1 MIEAISCG
9 GVVIFRGKILLLYK
23 NFKNKY
29 EGWVLPK
36 GTVEEG
42 EEFKDTALRE
52 VLEESGTRPVIVK
65 YVGKSEYTFNV
76 PEDFVKKGCTAI
88 HIVDLDG
95 ARTGETINI
104 HIVKRISEVKG
115 LYSEIG
121 GGIRNM
127 ETVERYL
134 DAGVSR
140 VILGTAALKDPVF
153 LKEAVR
159 KHGSKIAVGVD
170 LKDGKVAV
178 KGWLET
184 SEKDGIEFL
193 KDLEEIGVES
203 VIVTDISR
211 DGAMKGTNVDLY
223 KRIKNEVSL
232 KVTASGGVSSLLD
245 IKALKA
251 LDIYGAII
259 GKAYYTGDIKL
270 EDALEACR

>member
-1 MIEAISCG
+1 MILFPAID
-9 GVVIFRGKILLLYK
+9 ILSRKAVRLYK
-23 NFKNKY
+23 GDYNQ
-29 EGWVLPK
+29 V
-36 GTVEEG
+36 TVYSD
-42 EEFKDTALRE
+42 K
-52 VLEESGTRPVIVK
+52 PW
-65 YVGKSEYTFNV
+65 EYA
-76 PEDFVKKGCTAI
+76 EDFVRRGCSAI

-95 ARTGETINI
+95 ARSGETINI
-104 HIVKRISEVKG
+104 ETVKKISEVKG

-127 ETVERYL
+127 ETVEKYL

-153 LKEAVR
+153 LKEAV
-159 KHGSKIAVGVD
+159 KKYGSEIAVGVD

-193 KDLEEIGVES
+193 KELEDIGVEN

-211 DGAMKGTNVDLY
+211 DGAMKGTNVELY
-223 KRIKNEVSL
+223 ERIKNEVSL
-232 KVTASGGVSSLLD
+232 KVTASGGVSSLED

-259 GKAYYTGDIKL
+259 GKAYYTGAIKL
-270 EDALEACR
+270 EEALEVCR

>member
-1 MIEAISCG
+1 MILFPAID
-9 GVVIFRGKILLLYK
+9 ILSRKAVRLYK
-23 NFKNKY
+23 GDYNQ
-29 EGWVLPK
+29 V
-36 GTVEEG
+36 TVYSDKPWK
-42 EEFKDTALRE
+42 FA
-52 VLEESGTRPVIVK
+52 
-65 YVGKSEYTFNV
+65 
-76 PEDFVKKGCTAI
+76 EDFDSQGCSAI

-95 ARTGETINI
+95 ARSGETVNI
-104 HIVKRISEVKG
+104 ETVKKISEVKG

-127 ETVERYL
+127 ETVEKYL

-140 VILGTAALKDPVF
+140 VILGTAALQNPVF
-153 LKEAVR
+153 LKEAV
-159 KHGSKIAVGVD
+159 KKYGSKIAVGVD

-193 KDLEEIGVES
+193 KELEKIGVES
-203 VIVTDISR
+203 VIVTDISC
-211 DGAMKGTNVDLY
+211 DGAMKGTNVELY

-232 KVTASGGVSSLLD
+232 KVTASGGVSSMGD

-259 GKAYYTGDIKL
+259 GKAYYTGAIKL
-270 EDALEACR
+270 EEALEVCR

>member
-1 MIEAISCG
+1 MILFPAID
-9 GVVIFRGKILLLYK
+9 ILGTKAVRLYK
-23 NFKNKY
+23 GDYNKVTDY
-29 EGWVLPK
+29 SDRPW
-36 GTVEEG
+36 
-42 EEFKDTALRE
+42 EFA
-52 VLEESGTRPVIVK
+52 
-65 YVGKSEYTFNV
+65 
-76 PEDFVKKGCTAI
+76 EDVVKKGCTAI

>member
-1 MIEAISCG
+1 MILFPAID
-9 GVVIFRGKILLLYK
+9 ILGTKAVRLYK
-23 NFKNKY
+23 GDYNK
-29 EGWVLPK
+29 V
-36 GTVEEG
+36 TVYSDRPW
-42 EEFKDTALRE
+42 EFA
-52 VLEESGTRPVIVK
+52 
-65 YVGKSEYTFNV
+65 
-76 PEDFVKKGCTAI
+76 EDFVKKGCTAI

>member
-1 MIEAISCG
+1 MILFPAID
-9 GVVIFRGKILLLYK
+9 ILGTKAVRLYK
-23 NFKNKY
+23 GDYNK
-29 EGWVLPK
+29 V
-36 GTVEEG
+36 TVYSDRPW
-42 EEFKDTALRE
+42 EFA
-52 VLEESGTRPVIVK
+52 
-65 YVGKSEYTFNV
+65 
-76 PEDFVKKGCTAI
+76 EDFVKKGCTAI

-140 VILGTAALKDPVF
+140 VILGTAALKNPVF

-203 VIVTDISR
+203 VIVTDISCE
-211 DGAMKGTNVDLY
+211 GAMKGTNVDLY

>member
-1 MIEAISCG
+1 MVLFPAID
-9 GVVIFRGKILLLYK
+9 ILSQKAVRLYK
-23 NFKNKY
+23 GDYNK
-29 EGWVLPK
+29 V
-36 GTVEEG
+36 TVYSD
-42 EEFKDTALRE
+42 K
-52 VLEESGTRPVIVK
+52 PW
-65 YVGKSEYTFNV
+65 EYA
-76 PEDFVKKGCTAI
+76 EDFVRRGCSAI

-95 ARTGETINI
+95 ARSGETINI
-104 HIVKRISEVKG
+104 ETVKKISEVKG

-127 ETVERYL
+127 ETVEKYL
-134 DAGVSR
+134 EAGVSR

-153 LKEAVR
+153 LKEAV
-159 KHGSKIAVGVD
+159 KKYGSEIAVGVD

-193 KDLEEIGVES
+193 KELEDIGVES

-211 DGAMKGTNVDLY
+211 DGAMKGTNVELY
-223 KRIKNEVSL
+223 ERIKKEVSL
-232 KVTASGGVSSLLD
+232 KVTASGGVSSMED

-259 GKAYYTGDIKL
+259 GKAYYTGAIKL
-270 EDALEACR
+270 EEALEVCR

>member
-1 MIEAISCG
+1 MILFPAID
-9 GVVIFRGKILLLYK
+9 ILGTKAVRLYK
-23 NFKNKY
+23 GDYNK
-29 EGWVLPK
+29 V
-36 GTVEEG
+36 TVYSDRPW
-42 EEFKDTALRE
+42 EFA
-52 VLEESGTRPVIVK
+52 
-65 YVGKSEYTFNV
+65 
-76 PEDFVKKGCTAI
+76 EDFVKKGCTAI

-232 KVTASGGVSSLLD
+232 KVTASGCVSSLLD